1 MLQMYR
7 SFNQPMPIKEEN
19 RIGSDCNLDAGMQ
32 GSNFEL
38 GRSFADEGY
47 RMNTGRNADYQ

>member
-1 MLQMYR
+1 MLQMHR
-7 SFNQPMPIKEEN
+7 SFNQLMPIKEEN

>member
-32 GSNFEL
+32 GSTFEL